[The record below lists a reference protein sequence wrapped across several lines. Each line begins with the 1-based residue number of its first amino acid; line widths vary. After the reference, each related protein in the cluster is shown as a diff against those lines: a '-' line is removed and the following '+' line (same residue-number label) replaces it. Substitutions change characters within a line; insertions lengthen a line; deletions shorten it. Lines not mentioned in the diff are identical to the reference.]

1 MTSTSP
7 TSFTVMV
14 SKSPFD
20 SRNAQNA
27 ITFCH
32 AALAQGHTILQVF
45 FYQTGVH
52 NASALLIP
60 HADEV
65 NIYKMW
71 CDLSIQYNIRLN
83 VCVSAASRR
92 GVVDSQLAHTP
103 ATANLRPP
111 FTQVGLSD
119 YFEAIRSSVS
129 IQL

>member
-1 MTSTSP
+1 MTP
-7 TSFTVMV
+7 TSSTRFTVMV

-27 ITFCH
+27 LRFCH
-32 AALAQGHTILQVF
+32 AALAQGHSILQVF

-52 NASALLIP
+52 NASALLMP
-60 HADEV
+60 NADEL

-71 CDLSIQYNIRLN
+71 CDLSKQYNIDLN

-92 GVVDSQLAHTP
+92 GVVDSQIASTP
-103 ATANLRPP
+103 AAANLKPP
-111 FTQVGLSD
+111 FTQVGLSA
-119 YFEAIRSSVS
+119 YFEAIKNSVS